1 MHVPMQFIFE
11 SMSSS
16 SPTCKCRQ
24 GTCYNCN
31 KCKRCGCTCLV
42 TQRKSQFTG
51 DLELKTH
58 ADNDVVQ
65 EVEEAMPII
74 VASKKRKQCENVQ
87 VTPRKSP
94 PPSKRRTLQSRS
106 EIERATIASNDSTS
120 KTNKICPIK
129 STSDTCKAFSFEKM
143 REETYLLNLNEK

>member
-1 MHVPMQFIFE
+1 MSLCNSFFE

-24 GTCYNCN
+24 GTCCNCN
-31 KCKRCGCTCLV
+31 KCKRCGCACPV
-42 TQRKSQFTG
+42 TQRKSQRTG
-51 DLELKTH
+51 ALEIKTC
-58 ADNDVVQ
+58 ADNDVIQ
-65 EVEEAMPII
+65 EIEEAMPTIA
-74 VASKKRKQCENVQ
+74 ASKKRKRRENVQ

-94 PPSKRRTLQSRS
+94 PPSKRRTLQSRV

-129 STSDTCKAFSFEKM
+129 SM
-143 REETYLLNLNEK
+143 